1 MGTMSFLLPE
11 GLTPDAVREL
21 ERSCIAGGPD
31 GMPWPTQVSIESG
44 RLVARRQVEES
55 GCLVVPW
62 KLNSA
67 GRLLSATA
75 TLIER
80 EAPYHFLVELARGK
94 VHQLRTQCAEW
105 QAGGLQVPAE
115 LAQQIRDASIGFARA
130 ATMPPSEQVGSEAQ
144 AVLELAY
151 RTAEELVRQ
160 YVEQMFQARH
170 LRQPRLDTTLGC
182 RLGAAPLVG
191 AQAEALLQAGNSV
204 CLSLTWKEVEPTEAN
219 YRWEAYDAILE
230 WAQALGL
237 TVTAGPL
244 IDFSPTHLPEWLWL
258 WERDLSSI
266 ATFMADYIQTAVKR
280 YHGRIR
286 TWQLTAASN
295 SASLLGLGEDEMLW
309 LTVRMVEAARQVDPK
324 LEIVIGIAQP
334 WGEYLALED
343 RAHSPFVFADTLIRS
358 GLNLAALDLEMV
370 MGPWPRGS
378 YCRDLLNV
386 SRMLDLY
393 TILGVP
399 LRVTLGYPSSDAP
412 DSGANPE
419 VKVAAGSW
427 RHGFSVESQAD
438 WASSYVALALCKPSV
453 RGVQWM
459 HLSDAEPHLFPH
471 CGLFDA
477 QNKPKPVLERLR
489 RLREEHLR

>member
-1 MGTMSFLLPE
+1 
-11 GLTPDAVREL
+11 
-21 ERSCIAGGPD
+21 
-31 GMPWPTQVSIESG
+31 
-44 RLVARRQVEES
+44 
-55 GCLVVPW
+55 
-62 KLNSA
+62 
-67 GRLLSATA
+67 
-75 TLIER
+75 
-80 EAPYHFLVELARGK
+80 
-94 VHQLRTQCAEW
+94 
-105 QAGGLQVPAE
+105 
-115 LAQQIRDASIGFARA
+115 
-130 ATMPPSEQVGSEAQ
+130 
-144 AVLELAY
+144 
-151 RTAEELVRQ
+151 
-160 YVEQMFQARH
+160 
-170 LRQPRLDTTLGC
+170 
-182 RLGAAPLVG
+182 
-191 AQAEALLQAGNSV
+191 
-204 CLSLTWKEVEPTEAN
+204 
-219 YRWEAYDAILE
+219 
-230 WAQALGL
+230 L